1 MKQSFC
7 PAGAPPAVGP
17 YSPVIKKGQL
27 LFVSGQGGFDAQGQL
42 PAGVTEQA
50 IGALN
55 NLRDVLAAAGAGL
68 DDVVKATVF
77 LKDMNDFAAVNQ
89 IYAQYFQAPFP
100 ARSCVEVA
108 RLPKDMLVEIE
119 AVAMTD

>member
-1 MKQSFC
+1 MKQSFS
-7 PAGAPPAVGP
+7 PPGAPPPVGP
-17 YSPVIKKGQL
+17 YSPVIKCGQMI
-27 LFVSGQGGFDAQGQL
+27 FVSGQGGFDAQGQL
-42 PAGVTEQA
+42 PESVTDQA
-50 IGALN
+50 TGALN
-55 NLRDVLAAAGAGL
+55 NLKDVLASAGATL

-100 ARSCVEVA
+100 SRSCVEVA

-119 AVAMTD
+119 AIAMVE